1 MNKLLLSLLFLF
13 CFIVKT
19 FASPE
24 NLWRFKVQIETKD
37 NKTLNGYIYPSI
49 IFGSKNY
56 NPDQEEFIQY
66 AKRAFANNTITIY
79 SEIKVVKVKEVL
91 DIDFSSDQLASKLSI
106 DKIKS
111 ISILETL
118 EYLVAYRLHII
129 ENTQFERLQ
138 TTPLEIQEIYN
149 PNFVE
154 HCSIMLLSNTNIGSL
169 KAHKDQI
176 ALDLAAILEATPEEP
191 DQNARINNYL
201 TKKKKELNKERI
213 LLFTY
218 CEIL

>member
-1 MNKLLLSLLFLF
+1 MNKFLLFLVIFF
-13 CFIVKT
+13 CFTVKT

-66 AKRAFANNTITIY
+66 AKRAFASNTITIY

-91 DIDFSSDQLASKLSI
+91 DIDFSSDQLASKISI
-106 DKIKS
+106 NKIRS

-118 EYLVAYRLHII
+118 EYFTAYRLHII

-169 KAHKDQI
+169 KVHKDQI
-176 ALDLAAILEATPEEP
+176 ALDLAAILEATPEGP
-191 DQNARINNYL
+191 DQSARINNYL
-201 TKKKKELNKERI
+201 TKKKKELNKEYI
-213 LLFTY
+213 LLFIY